1 MKRFQPSQLLHAE
14 MSFIEDWASLFLD
27 FPYNCNYFSVL
38 LHQDQLEKSTEGLDG
53 VIVENCS
60 KFLV

>member
-27 FPYNCNYFSVL
+27 FLYNCNYCSVL
-38 LHQDQLEKSTEGLDG
+38 LHQDQLVKNTEGLDG
-53 VIVENCS
+53 VIAENCS

>member
-1 MKRFQPSQLLHAE
+1 MLKCRLLKTE

-27 FPYNCNYFSVL
+27 FLYNYNYCSVL
-38 LHQDQLEKSTEGLDG
+38 LHQDQLVKNTEGLDG
-53 VIVENCS
+53 VIAENCS